1 MVEREAIMKSEMMLR
16 VKVISSQFVDDFER
30 NVNRVVE
37 ELERLQRKVDHIDVV
52 AKEGKLVAVIQYKE
66 YLDEIDNLPDE
77 IE

>member
-1 MVEREAIMKSEMMLR
+1 MKSEMILR

>member
-1 MVEREAIMKSEMMLR
+1 MVEREAIMKSEMILR
-16 VKVISSQFVDDFER
+16 VKVISSQFIDDFER

-77 IE
+77 IL

>member
-1 MVEREAIMKSEMMLR
+1 MVEREAIMKSEMILR